1 MGAPAPV
8 NHSPGVFRVLAD
20 GCYHLAFPDHGVEF
34 TADRL
39 RRERH
44 ELIGELS
51 VACGIVGARAIDGV
65 LSVGTFNL
73 SSPAAASQRAKLL
86 AERARAPGIPWG
98 DMLEEV
104 RQRVLAEDR
113 KGAPSVNLRTVS
125 LPASADAEVDFCGI
139 TLPSDHFSVLFGDG
153 GTGKSF
159 LALRLL
165 SELAAGGLS
174 VGLFDWEL
182 SETTHRLR
190 LEAINGPNMPDVR
203 YVRLE
208 RPLVHEVDRL
218 RRIIRQ
224 DGLRYAVLDSIG
236 YGTAGAPESAEA
248 AMDYCRAVRQLG
260 IGCLALAH
268 VTKAE
273 NGDQRPF
280 GSTFWHNSARATWN
294 LKLANTSQDGQ
305 VLQLA
310 GFHRKS
316 NLGRLRPPIGLKVSF
331 EEPRVYFTPIDAATI
346 DEVAS
351 SLPMHVRLRG
361 ALHSGL
367 KTISQLADELDA
379 KPDTVKKALTRNGR
393 TFTCITNTDDGVHR
407 WGLLERRSA

>member
-1 MGAPAPV
+1 MTAGD
-8 NHSPGVFRVLAD
+8 SIFRASAD
-20 GCYHLAFPDHGVEF
+20 GCYTLVFPDTGIEF
-34 TADRL
+34 TVDRL
-39 RRERH
+39 RRERY
-44 ELIGELS
+44 ELFGELS
-51 VACGIVGARAIDGV
+51 VACGIIGARLIDGV

-73 SSPAAASQRAKLL
+73 SSPAAASQRAKHL
-86 AERARAPGIPWG
+86 AERARTTGIPWS
-98 DMLEEV
+98 DLIEEL

-113 KGAPSVNLRTVS
+113 KGAPSVNLRTVP
-125 LPASADAEVDFCGI
+125 LPASADADVEVCGVS
-139 TLPSDHFSVLFGDG
+139 LPAEHFSILFGDG

-165 SELAAGGLS
+165 SELASEGMPVA
-174 VGLFDWEL
+174 LFDWEL
-182 SETTHRLR
+182 SETTHRRR

-203 YVRLE
+203 YVRLD
-208 RPLVHEVDRL
+208 RPLVYEVDRL

-294 LKLANTSQDGQ
+294 LKLANTSPDGQ

-331 EEPRVYFTPIDAATI
+331 EEARVYFTPIDAATI

-361 ALHSGL
+361 ALIGGL
-367 KTISQLADELDA
+367 KTIAQLADELEA